1 MKNRTRQLISTALIT
16 SILSILIGGFA
27 VVSTYRSEIAMIDKR
42 LNQVESDIRV
52 NPMDAVS
59 IALLSIEQNNLDLTL
74 GFATPSGEVTVL
86 RESVGTPLEGPD
98 LRIRTIPIP
107 EGDKLIVVGSL
118 VDINRSLDINLWK
131 LLIFIVLANILASIA
146 TSLLSRSGALA
157 QERAQRQKMQEF
169 IGDAAHELRTPM
181 TVVKGYAE
189 LLKGK
194 QLDPE
199 RESAAF
205 DRLNSEL
212 KRMDFL
218 IGDLLMLAQLGE
230 EGNIEFESIDI
241 AQLVRE
247 SVSDFKEIA
256 PTHPVT
262 THIDES
268 AESVGTPLNGPD
280 LRVRIIPIPEGDKL
294 IVAGSLAEINRSLD
308 INLWK
313 LLIFIILAN
322 ILASI
327 ATSLLSRSGALAQER
342 LQRQKMQE
350 FIGDAAHEL
359 RTPMTVVKGYA
370 ELLKG
375 KQLDPERESAAF
387 ERLNSELKRM
397 DFLIGDLLMLAQLGE
412 EGNIEFE
419 SIDIAQLVRES
430 VSDFKE
436 IAPTHPVTTHIDE
449 SAELVGSEKYLQRFI
464 QNALTNIRLHTPAS
478 TSVRVSVKADKQI
491 TIIIEDSG
499 PGLPP
504 ESYGEKIRGLKRFDR
519 SRSRDTGGT
528 GLGMSIM
535 NAVIERHKGTFTL
548 RKSELGGLAIEVH
561 LPRT

>member
-1 MKNRTRQLISTALIT
+1 MSNRTRQLISTALIT
-16 SILSILIGGFA
+16 SVLSILIGGFA
-27 VVSTYRSEIAMIDKR
+27 VVSTYRSEIAIIDKH

-52 NPMDAVS
+52 NPLDAVS
-59 IALLSIEQNNLDLTL
+59 IALLSIEQNNFDLTL
-74 GFATPSGEVTVL
+74 GFATPTGEVTIL
-86 RESVGTPLEGPD
+86 RESVGTPLDGPD
-98 LRIRTIPIP
+98 LRIRHVPIP
-107 EGDKLIVVGSL
+107 EGDELIIASSL
-118 VDINRSLDINLWK
+118 VDINRSLDLNLWK
-131 LLIFIVLANILASIA
+131 LLIFIILANILASIA

-169 IGDAAHELRTPM
+169 LGDAAHELRTPM

-230 EGNIEFESIDI
+230 EGNIDFESIDL
-241 AQLVRE
+241 AELVRE
-247 SVSDFKEIA
+247 NISDFKEIA
-256 PTHPVT
+256 PTHPLT
-262 THIDES
+262 TQIDEN
-268 AESVGTPLNGPD
+268 V
-280 LRVRIIPIPEGDKL
+280 VL
-294 IVAGSLAEINRSLD
+294 IA
-308 INLWK
+308 
-313 LLIFIILAN
+313 
-322 ILASI
+322 
-327 ATSLLSRSGALAQER
+327 
-342 LQRQKMQE
+342 
-350 FIGDAAHEL
+350 
-359 RTPMTVVKGYA
+359 
-370 ELLKG
+370 
-375 KQLDPERESAAF
+375 
-387 ERLNSELKRM
+387 
-397 DFLIGDLLMLAQLGE
+397 
-412 EGNIEFE
+412 
-419 SIDIAQLVRES
+419 
-430 VSDFKE
+430 
-436 IAPTHPVTTHIDE
+436 
-449 SAELVGSEKYLQRFI
+449 SEKYLRRFI

-478 TSVRVSVKADKQI
+478 TPVRVSIKADKAI
-491 TIIIEDSG
+491 IMIIEDAG
-499 PGLPP
+499 PGLPA

>member
-1 MKNRTRQLISTALIT
+1 MSNRTRQLISTALIT
-16 SILSILIGGFA
+16 SVLSILIGGFA
-27 VVSTYRSEIAMIDKR
+27 VVSTYRSEIAIIDKH

-52 NPMDAVS
+52 NPLDAVS
-59 IALLSIEQNNLDLTL
+59 IALLSIEQNNFDLTL
-74 GFATPSGEVTVL
+74 GFATPTGEVTIL
-86 RESVGTPLEGPD
+86 RESVGTPLDGPD
-98 LRIRTIPIP
+98 LRIRHVPIP
-107 EGDKLIVVGSL
+107 EGDELIIASSL
-118 VDINRSLDINLWK
+118 VDINRSLDLNLWK
-131 LLIFIVLANILASIA
+131 LLIFIILANILASIA

-169 IGDAAHELRTPM
+169 LGDAAHELRTPM

-230 EGNIEFESIDI
+230 EGNIDFESIDL
-241 AQLVRE
+241 AELVRE
-247 SVSDFKEIA
+247 NISDFKEIA
-256 PTHPVT
+256 PTHPLT
-262 THIDES
+262 TQIDEN
-268 AESVGTPLNGPD
+268 V
-280 LRVRIIPIPEGDKL
+280 VL
-294 IVAGSLAEINRSLD
+294 I
-308 INLWK
+308 
-313 LLIFIILAN
+313 
-322 ILASI
+322 
-327 ATSLLSRSGALAQER
+327 
-342 LQRQKMQE
+342 
-350 FIGDAAHEL
+350 
-359 RTPMTVVKGYA
+359 
-370 ELLKG
+370 
-375 KQLDPERESAAF
+375 
-387 ERLNSELKRM
+387 
-397 DFLIGDLLMLAQLGE
+397 
-412 EGNIEFE
+412 
-419 SIDIAQLVRES
+419 
-430 VSDFKE
+430 
-436 IAPTHPVTTHIDE
+436 
-449 SAELVGSEKYLQRFI
+449 GSEKYLRRFI

-478 TSVRVSVKADKQI
+478 TPVRVSIKADKQI
-491 TIIIEDSG
+491 IMIIEDAG
-499 PGLPP
+499 PGLPA

>member
-1 MKNRTRQLISTALIT
+1 MSNRTRQLISTALIT
-16 SILSILIGGFA
+16 SVLSILIGGFA
-27 VVSTYRSEIAMIDKR
+27 VVSTYRSEIAIIDKH

-52 NPMDAVS
+52 NPLDAVS
-59 IALLSIEQNNLDLTL
+59 IALLSIEQNNFDLTL
-74 GFATPSGEVTVL
+74 GFATPTGEVTIL
-86 RESVGTPLEGPD
+86 RESVGTPLDGPD
-98 LRIRTIPIP
+98 LRIRHVPIP
-107 EGDKLIVVGSL
+107 EGDELIIASSL
-118 VDINRSLDINLWK
+118 VDINRSLDLNLWK
-131 LLIFIVLANILASIA
+131 LLIFIILANILASIA

-169 IGDAAHELRTPM
+169 LGDAAHELRTPM

-230 EGNIEFESIDI
+230 EGNIDFESIDL
-241 AQLVRE
+241 AELVRE
-247 SVSDFKEIA
+247 NISDFKEIA
-256 PTHPVT
+256 PTHPLT
-262 THIDES
+262 TQIDEN
-268 AESVGTPLNGPD
+268 A
-280 LRVRIIPIPEGDKL
+280 IMI
-294 IVAGSLAEINRSLD
+294 
-308 INLWK
+308 
-313 LLIFIILAN
+313 
-322 ILASI
+322 
-327 ATSLLSRSGALAQER
+327 
-342 LQRQKMQE
+342 
-350 FIGDAAHEL
+350 
-359 RTPMTVVKGYA
+359 
-370 ELLKG
+370 
-375 KQLDPERESAAF
+375 
-387 ERLNSELKRM
+387 
-397 DFLIGDLLMLAQLGE
+397 
-412 EGNIEFE
+412 
-419 SIDIAQLVRES
+419 
-430 VSDFKE
+430 
-436 IAPTHPVTTHIDE
+436 
-449 SAELVGSEKYLQRFI
+449 GSEKYLRRFI

-478 TSVRVSVKADKQI
+478 TPVRVSIKADKQI
-491 TIIIEDSG
+491 IMIIEDAG
-499 PGLPP
+499 PGLPA

>member
-27 VVSTYRSEIAMIDKR
+27 VVSTYRSQIAIIDKH
-42 LNQVESDIRV
+42 LDQVESDIRV
-52 NPMDAVS
+52 NPMDAIS
-59 IALLSIEQNNLDLTL
+59 IALLSIEQNNFDLTL
-74 GFATPSGEVTVL
+74 GFATPSGEVTIL
-86 RESVGTPLEGPD
+86 RESISTPLDGDD
-98 LRIRTIPIP
+98 LRVRNIPIP
-107 EGDKLIVVGSL
+107 EGDVLVVAASL
-118 VDINRSLDINLWK
+118 VEINRSLDINLWR
-131 LLIFIVLANILASIA
+131 LLIFIILANILASIA
-146 TSLLSRSGALA
+146 SSLLSRSGALA

-218 IGDLLMLAQLGE
+218 ISDLLMLAQLGE
-230 EGNIEFESIDI
+230 EGNIDFERIDI

-247 SVSDFKEIA
+247 NVSDFKEIA

-262 THIDES
+262 THIDAS
-268 AESVGTPLNGPD
+268 AV
-280 LRVRIIPIPEGDKL
+280 
-294 IVAGSLAEINRSLD
+294 
-308 INLWK
+308 
-313 LLIFIILAN
+313 
-322 ILASI
+322 
-327 ATSLLSRSGALAQER
+327 
-342 LQRQKMQE
+342 M
-350 FIGDAAHEL
+350 
-359 RTPMTVVKGYA
+359 
-370 ELLKG
+370 
-375 KQLDPERESAAF
+375 
-387 ERLNSELKRM
+387 
-397 DFLIGDLLMLAQLGE
+397 
-412 EGNIEFE
+412 
-419 SIDIAQLVRES
+419 
-430 VSDFKE
+430 
-436 IAPTHPVTTHIDE
+436 
-449 SAELVGSEKYLQRFI
+449 VGSEKYLQRFI

-478 TSVRVSVKADKQI
+478 TSVQVSVKANKQI

-535 NAVIERHKGTFTL
+535 NAVIERHKGSFTL

>member
-1 MKNRTRQLISTALIT
+1 MSTRTRQLISTALIT
-16 SILSILIGGFA
+16 SVLSILIGGFA
-27 VVSTYRSEIAMIDKR
+27 VVSTYRSEIAIIDKH

-52 NPMDAVS
+52 NPLDAVS
-59 IALLSIEQNNLDLTL
+59 IALLSIEQNNFDLTL
-74 GFATPSGEVTVL
+74 GFATPTGEVTIL
-86 RESVGTPLEGPD
+86 RESVGTPLDGPD
-98 LRIRTIPIP
+98 LRIRHVPIP
-107 EGDKLIVVGSL
+107 EGDELIIASSL
-118 VDINRSLDINLWK
+118 VDINRSLDLNLWK
-131 LLIFIVLANILASIA
+131 LLIFIILANILASIA

-169 IGDAAHELRTPM
+169 LGDAAHELRTPM

-230 EGNIEFESIDI
+230 EGNIDFESIDL
-241 AQLVRE
+241 AELVRE
-247 SVSDFKEIA
+247 NISDFKEIA
-256 PTHPVT
+256 PTHPLT
-262 THIDES
+262 TQIDEN
-268 AESVGTPLNGPD
+268 V
-280 LRVRIIPIPEGDKL
+280 VL
-294 IVAGSLAEINRSLD
+294 I
-308 INLWK
+308 
-313 LLIFIILAN
+313 
-322 ILASI
+322 
-327 ATSLLSRSGALAQER
+327 
-342 LQRQKMQE
+342 
-350 FIGDAAHEL
+350 
-359 RTPMTVVKGYA
+359 
-370 ELLKG
+370 
-375 KQLDPERESAAF
+375 
-387 ERLNSELKRM
+387 
-397 DFLIGDLLMLAQLGE
+397 
-412 EGNIEFE
+412 
-419 SIDIAQLVRES
+419 
-430 VSDFKE
+430 
-436 IAPTHPVTTHIDE
+436 
-449 SAELVGSEKYLQRFI
+449 GSEKYLRRFI

-478 TSVRVSVKADKQI
+478 TPVRVSIKADKQI
-491 TIIIEDSG
+491 IMIIEDAG
-499 PGLPP
+499 PGLPA

>member
-1 MKNRTRQLISTALIT
+1 MSNRTRQLISTALIT
-16 SILSILIGGFA
+16 SVLSILIGGFA
-27 VVSTYRSEIAMIDKR
+27 VVSTYRSEIAIIDKH

-52 NPMDAVS
+52 NPLDAVS
-59 IALLSIEQNNLDLTL
+59 IALLSIEQNNFDLTL
-74 GFATPSGEVTVL
+74 GFATPTGEVTIL
-86 RESVGTPLEGPD
+86 RESVGTPLDGPD
-98 LRIRTIPIP
+98 LRIRHVPIP
-107 EGDKLIVVGSL
+107 EGDELIIASSL
-118 VDINRSLDINLWK
+118 VDINRSLDLNLWK
-131 LLIFIVLANILASIA
+131 LLIFIILANILASIA

-169 IGDAAHELRTPM
+169 LGDAAHELRTPM

-230 EGNIEFESIDI
+230 EGNIDFESIDL
-241 AQLVRE
+241 AELVRE
-247 SVSDFKEIA
+247 NISDFKEIA
-256 PTHPVT
+256 PTHPLT
-262 THIDES
+262 TEIDEN
-268 AESVGTPLNGPD
+268 V
-280 LRVRIIPIPEGDKL
+280 VL
-294 IVAGSLAEINRSLD
+294 I
-308 INLWK
+308 
-313 LLIFIILAN
+313 
-322 ILASI
+322 
-327 ATSLLSRSGALAQER
+327 
-342 LQRQKMQE
+342 
-350 FIGDAAHEL
+350 
-359 RTPMTVVKGYA
+359 
-370 ELLKG
+370 
-375 KQLDPERESAAF
+375 
-387 ERLNSELKRM
+387 
-397 DFLIGDLLMLAQLGE
+397 
-412 EGNIEFE
+412 
-419 SIDIAQLVRES
+419 
-430 VSDFKE
+430 
-436 IAPTHPVTTHIDE
+436 
-449 SAELVGSEKYLQRFI
+449 GSEKYLRRFI

-478 TSVRVSVKADKQI
+478 TPVRVSIKADNQI
-491 TIIIEDSG
+491 IMIIEDAG
-499 PGLPP
+499 PGLPA

>member
-1 MKNRTRQLISTALIT
+1 MSNRTRQLISTALIT
-16 SILSILIGGFA
+16 SVLSILIGGFA
-27 VVSTYRSEIAMIDKR
+27 VVSTYRSEIAIIDKH

-52 NPMDAVS
+52 NPLDAVS
-59 IALLSIEQNNLDLTL
+59 IALLSIEQNNFDLTL
-74 GFATPSGEVTVL
+74 GFATPTGEVTIL
-86 RESVGTPLEGPD
+86 RESVGTPLDGPD
-98 LRIRTIPIP
+98 LRIRHVPIP
-107 EGDKLIVVGSL
+107 EGDELIIASSL
-118 VDINRSLDINLWK
+118 VDINRSLDLNLWK
-131 LLIFIVLANILASIA
+131 LLIFIILANILASIA

-169 IGDAAHELRTPM
+169 LGDAAHELRTPM

-230 EGNIEFESIDI
+230 EGNIDFESIDL
-241 AQLVRE
+241 AELVRE
-247 SVSDFKEIA
+247 NISDFKEIA
-256 PTHPVT
+256 PTHPIT
-262 THIDES
+262 TEIDEN
-268 AESVGTPLNGPD
+268 V
-280 LRVRIIPIPEGDKL
+280 VL
-294 IVAGSLAEINRSLD
+294 I
-308 INLWK
+308 
-313 LLIFIILAN
+313 
-322 ILASI
+322 
-327 ATSLLSRSGALAQER
+327 
-342 LQRQKMQE
+342 
-350 FIGDAAHEL
+350 
-359 RTPMTVVKGYA
+359 
-370 ELLKG
+370 
-375 KQLDPERESAAF
+375 
-387 ERLNSELKRM
+387 
-397 DFLIGDLLMLAQLGE
+397 
-412 EGNIEFE
+412 
-419 SIDIAQLVRES
+419 
-430 VSDFKE
+430 
-436 IAPTHPVTTHIDE
+436 
-449 SAELVGSEKYLQRFI
+449 GSEKYLRRFI

-478 TSVRVSVKADKQI
+478 TPVRVSIKADKQI
-491 TIIIEDSG
+491 IMIIEDAG
-499 PGLPP
+499 PGLPA

>member
-16 SILSILIGGFA
+16 SILSIFIGGFA
-27 VVSTYRSEIAMIDKR
+27 VVNTYRSEIAMIDKR

-59 IALLSIEQNNLDLTL
+59 IALLSIEQNNFDFTL
-74 GFATPSGEVTVL
+74 GFATPSGEVTIL
-86 RESVGTPLEGPD
+86 RESIGTPLEGPD
-98 LRIRTIPIP
+98 LRLRIISIP
-107 EGDKLIVVGSL
+107 EGDKLIVVASL
-118 VDINRSLDINLWK
+118 ADINRE
-131 LLIFIVLANILASIA
+131 LA
-146 TSLLSRSGALA
+146 
-157 QERAQRQKMQEF
+157 
-169 IGDAAHELRTPM
+169 
-181 TVVKGYAE
+181 
-189 LLKGK
+189 
-194 QLDPE
+194 
-199 RESAAF
+199 
-205 DRLNSEL
+205 
-212 KRMDFL
+212 
-218 IGDLLMLAQLGE
+218 
-230 EGNIEFESIDI
+230 
-241 AQLVRE
+241 
-247 SVSDFKEIA
+247 
-256 PTHPVT
+256 
-262 THIDES
+262 
-268 AESVGTPLNGPD
+268 
-280 LRVRIIPIPEGDKL
+280 
-294 IVAGSLAEINRSLD
+294 

-313 LLIFIILAN
+313 LLIFIIFAN
-322 ILASI
+322 VLASI
-327 ATSLLSRSGALAQER
+327 ATTLLSRSGALAQER

-397 DFLIGDLLMLAQLGE
+397 DFLISDLLMLAQLGE

-419 SIDIAQLVRES
+419 SIDIAQLVRENI
-430 VSDFKE
+430 SDFKE
-436 IAPTHPVTTHIDE
+436 IAPTHPVTTQIDE
-449 SAELVGSEKYLQRFI
+449 SAKLVGSEKYLQRFI
-464 QNALTNIRLHTPAS
+464 QNALTNIRLHTPAN
-478 TSVRVSVKADKQI
+478 TSVRVSVKAEKQI

-519 SRSRDTGGT
+519 SRSRETGGT

-535 NAVIERHKGTFTL
+535 NAVIERHKGTYTL

>member
-1 MKNRTRQLISTALIT
+1 MSNRTRQLISTALIT
-16 SILSILIGGFA
+16 SVLSILIGGFA
-27 VVSTYRSEIAMIDKR
+27 VVSTYRSEIAIIDKH

-52 NPMDAVS
+52 NPLDAVS
-59 IALLSIEQNNLDLTL
+59 IALLSIEQNNFDLTL
-74 GFATPSGEVTVL
+74 GFATPTGEVTIL
-86 RESVGTPLEGPD
+86 RESVGTPLDGPD
-98 LRIRTIPIP
+98 LRIRHVPIP
-107 EGDKLIVVGSL
+107 EGDELIIASSL
-118 VDINRSLDINLWK
+118 VDINRSLDLNLWK
-131 LLIFIVLANILASIA
+131 LLIFIILANILASIA

-169 IGDAAHELRTPM
+169 LGDVAHELRTPM

-230 EGNIEFESIDI
+230 EGNIDFESIDL
-241 AQLVRE
+241 AELVRE
-247 SVSDFKEIA
+247 NISDFKEIA
-256 PTHPVT
+256 PTHPLT
-262 THIDES
+262 TQIDEN
-268 AESVGTPLNGPD
+268 V
-280 LRVRIIPIPEGDKL
+280 VL
-294 IVAGSLAEINRSLD
+294 I
-308 INLWK
+308 
-313 LLIFIILAN
+313 
-322 ILASI
+322 
-327 ATSLLSRSGALAQER
+327 
-342 LQRQKMQE
+342 
-350 FIGDAAHEL
+350 
-359 RTPMTVVKGYA
+359 
-370 ELLKG
+370 
-375 KQLDPERESAAF
+375 
-387 ERLNSELKRM
+387 
-397 DFLIGDLLMLAQLGE
+397 
-412 EGNIEFE
+412 
-419 SIDIAQLVRES
+419 
-430 VSDFKE
+430 
-436 IAPTHPVTTHIDE
+436 
-449 SAELVGSEKYLQRFI
+449 GSEKYLRRFI

-478 TSVRVSVKADKQI
+478 TPVRVSIKADKQI
-491 TIIIEDSG
+491 IMIIEDAG
-499 PGLPP
+499 PGLPA

>member
-1 MKNRTRQLISTALIT
+1 MKNRTRQLVSTALIT
-16 SILSILIGGFA
+16 SVLSILIGGFA
-27 VVSTYRSEIAMIDKR
+27 VVSTYRSEIAIIDKR

-59 IALLSIEQNNLDLTL
+59 IALLSIEQNNFDLTL
-74 GFATPSGEVTVL
+74 GFATPTGEVTIL
-86 RESVGTPLEGPD
+86 RESVGTPLDGPD
-98 LRIRTIPIP
+98 LRVRHVPIP
-107 EGDKLIVVGSL
+107 EGDELIIASSL
-118 VDINRSLDINLWK
+118 VDINRSLDL
-131 LLIFIVLANILASIA
+131 
-146 TSLLSRSGALA
+146 
-157 QERAQRQKMQEF
+157 
-169 IGDAAHELRTPM
+169 
-181 TVVKGYAE
+181 
-189 LLKGK
+189 
-194 QLDPE
+194 
-199 RESAAF
+199 
-205 DRLNSEL
+205 
-212 KRMDFL
+212 
-218 IGDLLMLAQLGE
+218 
-230 EGNIEFESIDI
+230 
-241 AQLVRE
+241 
-247 SVSDFKEIA
+247 
-256 PTHPVT
+256 
-262 THIDES
+262 
-268 AESVGTPLNGPD
+268 
-280 LRVRIIPIPEGDKL
+280 
-294 IVAGSLAEINRSLD
+294 
-308 INLWK
+308 NLWK

-342 LQRQKMQE
+342 AQRQKMQE
-350 FIGDAAHEL
+350 FLGDAAHEL

-397 DFLIGDLLMLAQLGE
+397 DFLIGDLLLLAQIGE

-419 SIDIAQLVRES
+419 SIDLAELVRENI
-430 VSDFKE
+430 SDFKE
-436 IAPTHPVTTHIDE
+436 IAPTYPITFHGDE
-449 SAELVGSEKYLQRFI
+449 HAVMIGSEKYLRRFI

-478 TSVRVSVKADKQI
+478 TPVRVSIKADKQI
-491 TIIIEDSG
+491 TLIIEDGG

-535 NAVIERHKGTFTL
+535 NAVIERHKGVFTL